1 MVCFLSFLILNW
13 GDWVCGVFD
22 FCLGN
27 FGGFGFLFRGL
38 NFGDLG
44 VWAGFV
50 FWVLWFCGFKFL
62 VLVFCFSS

>member
-1 MVCFLSFLILNW
+1 MVLNW
-13 GDWVCGVFD
+13 GDWVCRVFY

-27 FGGFGFLFRGL
+27 FLGFGFLYRGL

-44 VWAGFV
+44 ALACFV

-62 VLVFCFSS
+62 FFLFVF